1 MKKIK
6 FWTLRLLGVTAAL
19 ALFSGCQTTS
29 SVENSTAPTDAAT
42 VEVVLTGSLTA
53 ESEDAAPLIGISGCD
68 TSPTHVVLRLSYPD
82 GSFYVKRF
90 AVNELKDTTKT
101 TFYAP
106 PGEDVV
112 LYTVAIHYDENASNS
127 FYIGTPFAQVNLA
140 LSGARV
146 KLGTIQPG
154 EAYRAQIDLTKLVPF
169 DFEITAARDTEA
181 TYRFLP
187 EQEGDALLVPFRI
200 KVSWV
205 PEGSTT
211 FDVQGPVLF
220 ASNGYLCATFDE
232 EYGEC
237 TEWLPVWGTS
247 NWGTPEPA
255 MYLPADRYDWREHS
269 GGELY
274 NWISP
279 VYVTGVNFG
288 FFEYTRFYLPSTTCE
303 AEEGKARF
311 WIVVP

>member
-1 MKKIK
+1 MKKLRT
-6 FWTLRLLGVTAAL
+6 WTVRLLGMAA
-19 ALFSGCQTTS
+19 AAVLFSGCQTGDTT
-29 SVENSTAPTDAAT
+29 ESTTTPPDAAA
-42 VEVVLTGSLTA
+42 VEVVLTGSLTTGGA
-53 ESEDAAPLIGISGCD
+53 GASPLISVEGCD

-90 AVNELKDTTKT
+90 EVEELRDTTKT

-112 LYTVAIHYDENASNS
+112 LYTVAIHYDEDASNS
-127 FYIGTPFAQVNLA
+127 FYIGAPFAQVNLA

-146 KLGTIQPG
+146 KLGTIKPG
-154 EAYRAQIDLTKLVPF
+154 EAYHAQIDLTKLVPF

-205 PEGSTT
+205 PEGSTA

-220 ASNGYLCATFDE
+220 ASNGYLCAEFD

-237 TEWLPVWGTS
+237 SKWLPVWGTS

-255 MYLPADRYDWREHS
+255 MYLPADRYDWTAHS
-269 GGELY
+269 GEELY

-279 VYVTGVNFG
+279 IYITGVNFG
-288 FFEYTRFYLPSTTCE
+288 YFEYTRFYLPTTTCE
-303 AEEGKARF
+303 AKEGKARF